1 MAGHRALLCWRGP
14 AYGLARGRGALLR
27 VSMQQ
32 EGARGRRS
40 AASRGPSL
48 LPVEGAGGWSQRW
61 SWSFVGLCAL
71 AIGICYA
78 DRANIADAIIP
89 MSEEMGWSRGVQGAI
104 LSSFF
109 LGYGSTQILGGSLA
123 DSLGGRRVLA
133 GAVLLWSLAT
143 LCTPAF
149 AHDGVGALICGR
161 VLMGVGEGPAF
172 PAIHSMISR
181 GVLPQH
187 QSTAVSLVTAA
198 SYVGSVCAFAAR
210 HICSKVLPAVPVPGK
225 SFKEYKD
232 TDV

>member
-1 MAGHRALLCWRGP
+1 LSL
-14 AYGLARGRGALLR
+14 
-27 VSMQQ
+27 QQ

-40 AASRGPSL
+40 AASRAPPL
-48 LPVEGAGGWSQRW
+48 QLPVEGVGGWSQRW

-149 AHDGVGALICGR
+149 AHEGVGALICGR

-181 GVLPQH
+181 VVLPQH

-210 HICSKVLPAVPVPGK
+210 QHTCSKVRSAVPCAQKIV
-225 SFKEYKD
+225 
-232 TDV
+232 